1 MTAEGSS
8 QTSPTL
14 HLQVTRLR
22 ERAISIL
29 EQAVTDRVFPGAAFA
44 VTRGEK
50 ILITGSAGRFTC
62 EPDSPAILPE
72 TVFDLAS
79 VTKVVATTAMAMILY
94 DRDKLDLNGRVVDVI
109 REFGSGD
116 REDPLRRQVTFR
128 MLLAH
133 SSGLP
138 AYARLFEQAGSRDA
152 LLQAIYA
159 MPLAADP
166 DTRAEYS
173 DIGFILLGEALSRL
187 AGEPLDEFCQREI
200 FSKLEMKNTTYLPS
214 AKWKSRI
221 PPTVDDRTFRQRVI
235 QGEVNDENASVLGGV
250 SAHAGVFANVEDV
263 SKFALCVLG
272 YGLQLYRR
280 ETIRLFTTPQRI
292 PAGTSRALGW
302 DTPSVPS
309 QSGQYFSANSC
320 GHLGYTGT
328 SLWID
333 MERRVSITLLT
344 NRTWPHADNQ
354 AIKHLRPKFH
364 DEIMEELLKFQ

>member
-1 MTAEGSS
+1 MTAESSS

-50 ILITGSAGRFTC
+50 ILITGSAGRFTY

-138 AYARLFEQAGSRDA
+138 GYARLFEQAGSRDA

-200 FSKLEMKNTTYLPS
+200 FSKLEMKNTTYLPA

-250 SAHAGVFANVEDV
+250 SGHAGVFANVEDI

-272 YGLQLYRR
+272 YGPQLFRR
-280 ETIRLFTTPQRI
+280 ETIRLFTTRQRI

-302 DTPSVPS
+302 DTPAAPS
-309 QSGQYFSANSC
+309 QSGQYFSPNSC